1 MDKPLRLGLTFAAWI
16 GATFLVSVAAWLLG
30 AELRSV
36 CNAAV
41 LALSPAVAGFI
52 LLNRLSERW
61 ARSYVVLAWALAA
74 TMLAASSGGAAS
86 PASTLFVAAPAI
98 ALVVGGARLIAIG
111 AFASGAGYVAAA
123 WVGEVAEPASLGWT
137 PSFYAAAALFLCALL
152 FLTQKQ
158 SQATAGDPDQRI
170 AEAAHE
176 LRTPLSHMIGFAEMI
191 EKEIYGPVGDRNRD
205 YAGLIRESGLQLLD
219 MIGRRLDLARIAA
232 GRRDLSLETFD
243 AREIAADVARLS
255 QGSAAAKNITLEQ
268 DIPEGEFVVCADR
281 DAMRQILTN
290 LLGNALK
297 FTPEGGRVRL
307 ALRRLGAK
315 LHLEVSDT
323 GPGVAPSERT
333 RLMRPFERGARARR
347 IEGAGLGLALVRA
360 LARLHGGDLRL
371 AEAQG
376 GGLLAQV
383 RLPVGKVN

>member
-16 GATFLVSVAAWLLG
+16 GATFLVSVAAWLMG
-30 AELRSV
+30 AELLSV
-36 CNAAV
+36 CEAAV
-41 LALSPAVAGFI
+41 LAISPAVAGFI
-52 LLNRLSERW
+52 LLNCLSERW

-74 TMLAASSGGAAS
+74 TMLTASSGGAMS

-111 AFASGAGYVAAA
+111 ALASAAGYGAAA
-123 WVGEVAEPASLGWT
+123 WLGEVAEPASLGWA
-137 PSFYAAAALFLCALL
+137 PAFYAAAALFLCALL

-158 SQATAGDPDQRI
+158 SRATGADPEQRI
-170 AEAAHE
+170 AEVAHE
-176 LRTPLSHMIGFAEMI
+176 LRTPLSHIIGFAEMI
-191 EKEIYGPVGDRNRD
+191 EKELYGPVGDRNRD

-219 MIGRRLDLARIAA
+219 LIGRRLDLARIAA
-232 GRRDLSLETFD
+232 GRRDLALETFD
-243 AREIAADVARLS
+243 AREIAVDVTRLS

-268 DIPEGEFVVCADR
+268 DIPESELVVRADR

-297 FTPEGGRVRL
+297 FTPAGGRVRL
-307 ALRRLGAK
+307 ALRRLGAR

-323 GPGVAPSERT
+323 GPGVDPSERT
-333 RLMRPFERGARARR
+333 RLMRPFERGVRAHR

-383 RLPVGKVN
+383 RLPIKRE